1 MVKASS
7 EATPNPGPKFG
18 PGVKFGPDTA
28 WINTE
33 GRGEGAG
40 PCNALICSVQLF
52 LCKCSKYTMQ
62 SISIEREVQA
72 MLLFPRSRGKR
83 FAIGKL
89 MEEGKT
95 LKQAEEIILKG
106 DKNRSRLVKQW
117 TAGGAYPYGD
127 KDKPTGDSF
136 LDDVGAFHIDSA
148 AITQKPLQT
157 ANALQIN
164 WNDPVLTDKLK
175 ALIREALREQSTAMQ
190 TAHTDIKPSR
200 KLWRT
205 GKNVS
210 PVSFRIQ
217 TELLRRA
224 RAKLQETYQG
234 HMSLNHFI
242 ELTLWRLVGEPED
255 LLEPE
260 RYNT

>member
-1 MVKASS
+1 MAISFVKS
-7 EATPNPGPKFG
+7 
-18 PGVKFGPDTA
+18 
-28 WINTE
+28 
-33 GRGEGAG
+33 
-40 PCNALICSVQLF
+40 
-52 LCKCSKYTMQ
+52 
-62 SISIEREVQA
+62 RE
-72 MLLFPRSRGKR
+72 KR

-89 MEEGKT
+89 MGEGYT
-95 LKQAEEIILKG
+95 LEQAEDMVLKG
-106 DKNRSRLVKQW
+106 DSNKSRTVKTW
-117 TAGGAYPYGD
+117 RDGEAYPYGEN
-127 KDKPTGDSF
+127 DKPTGDNF
-136 LDDVGAFHIDSA
+136 LADIGIFHIDSA
-148 AITQKPLQT
+148 AITQKPLQP
-157 ANALQIN
+157 ANILQIN